1 MNEIGQGF
9 LHVCRLDVVKTKNV
23 SFIEDKIFDIS
34 PIEDIRLIVY
44 SALSRQS
51 CALSTIERGEI
62 MKNIPFVKEDEILIV
77 LCEEEKSDAYE
88 GPLDQIEEVLEII
101 EEYETVHRLL
111 RLDLTT
117 LHAEDVSEQL
127 ADFYIANHE
136 IDEQDTQV
144 QPFIL
149 NSDAYHACLEDK
161 VARDYEDNLYGSY
174 EKQHR
179 LRPCDV
185 LSDYWW

>member
-1 MNEIGQGF
+1 
-9 LHVCRLDVVKTKNV
+9 
-23 SFIEDKIFDIS
+23 
-34 PIEDIRLIVY
+34 
-44 SALSRQS
+44 
-51 CALSTIERGEI
+51 

-77 LCEEEKSDAYE
+77 LCEDERGDVYE
-88 GPLDQIEEVLEII
+88 GPFEQSEEVLEIL
-101 EEYETVHRLL
+101 EEYETVYRLL
-111 RLDLTT
+111 RLDLMT

-127 ADFYIANHE
+127 ADSYVANHE
-136 IDEQDTQV
+136 IDDENSQL

-149 NSDAYHACLEDK
+149 SSDAYHVHLNEK

-185 LSDYWW
+185 LNDYWW

>member
-1 MNEIGQGF
+1 M
-9 LHVCRLDVVKTKNV
+9 KNV
-23 SFIEDKIFDIS
+23 
-34 PIEDIRLIVY
+34 
-44 SALSRQS
+44 
-51 CALSTIERGEI
+51 
-62 MKNIPFVKEDEILIV
+62 PFVKEDEILII
-77 LCEEEKSDAYE
+77 LCEDEKGDAYE
-88 GPLDQIEEVLEII
+88 GPFEQIEEVLEIL
-101 EEYETVHRLL
+101 EEYETVHRIL

-127 ADFYIANHE
+127 ADIYVINHE
-136 IDEQDTQV
+136 IDEQNSQI

-149 NSDAYHACLEDK
+149 NSEAYHIFLSEN

-185 LSDYWW
+185 LNDYWW